1 MKYWQEQYESILGSG
16 MSEDERKK
24 QLKALRD
31 AIATAKEGYVNSAQA
46 VMDLLGLG
54 ASSEQEAT
62 MNMADKITYDQ
73 ADQLLGINL
82 AQELTLE
89 QILATLRG
97 TSPVISSDGLFD
109 SQGYYPALD
118 SLVGSTQANDEQTR
132 QIASTLQALADV
144 QHTGNDNILT
154 QVAMAN
160 SYLEQI
166 QNYSKKIFDKMD
178 MHMASMDSKLSNL
191 SRL

>member
-1 MKYWQEQYESILGSG
+1 

-62 MNMADKITYDQ
+62 MNMSDKITYDQ

-97 TSPVISSDGLFD
+97 GSMPIIPQSLLSTTQGQDD
-109 SQGYYPALD
+109 SQSQLILA
-118 SLVGSTQANDEQTR
+118 SLQSMSGIMSAGSDAM
-132 QIASTLQALADV
+132 
-144 QHTGNDNILT
+144 LT

-160 SYLEQI
+160 SHLQLIRDYGKQI
-166 QNYSKKIFDKMD
+166 RDEVV
-178 MHMASMDSKLSNL
+178 MHLGSMDSKLSNL
-191 SRL
+191 RNW